1 MTCVLGAIDPW
12 NEALPE
18 VKLKNGTVLHNFQV
32 VGVGS
37 TTVVARWAGG
47 QGSVA
52 LTQLPPE
59 LQAALAAAAAPKS
72 VAEPEPAPMVSAD
85 LAAAVLPT
93 EIKLTNGVVM
103 HHSVVTHWEEDA
115 VIVSYPGGIIPVRF
129 KNIMPEQRVIFE
141 ARRVEA
147 LAAQAQQL
155 AEKIRADKAA
165 TQAEM
170 ERQTLGIEAS
180 VNPRSY
186 EGMQIISFRV
196 IPEVKLMDGTQLH
209 NMTVRAVAS
218 DYIVA
223 SWDGGQGDILLT
235 QLPHEL
241 RDFLVFEAGR
251 KPGTA
256 AETKPGVTAGAAV
269 ESRANLRMPTEIKL
283 TNGFVMHRSVVVRW
297 EEHAVLVKYPG
308 GIVWTQF
315 QNIAPEQRASFELRK
330 AEALAAQAKADA
342 AQASV
347 DRAISNVESAQEA
360 KKAKWKEEDEQQD
373 AAIREGL
380 AGHYLVRGMT
390 KDQVRQVMGTPQM
403 SDVKDS
409 LTFVYPNRGL
419 DKHGAAATRYVQFN
433 QQMILTGWND
443 QRDNDFSGAVQ
454 H

>member
-1 MTCVLGAIDPW
+1 
-12 NEALPE
+12 
-18 VKLKNGTVLHNFQV
+18 
-32 VGVGS
+32 
-37 TTVVARWAGG
+37 
-47 QGSVA
+47 
-52 LTQLPPE
+52 
-59 LQAALAAAAAPKS
+59 
-72 VAEPEPAPMVSAD
+72 
-85 LAAAVLPT
+85 
-93 EIKLTNGVVM
+93 M